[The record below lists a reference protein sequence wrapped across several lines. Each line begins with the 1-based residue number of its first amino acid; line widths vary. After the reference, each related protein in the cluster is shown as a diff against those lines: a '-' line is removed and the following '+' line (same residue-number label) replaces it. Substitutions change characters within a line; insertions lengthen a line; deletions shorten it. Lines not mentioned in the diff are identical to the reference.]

1 MICNCQHHLVTE
13 TCLVL
18 HIQGAATLIYQFS
31 CSRVHYPL
39 SQYVRHCTCAVTSGM
54 KTPPIQLIQCVFAV
68 APVSHR
74 SCMSARLWSVKLHVR
89 QFLNEHRYALVSQI
103 DTQSTPVSLCPV
115 AAAAPAVELLSSKH
129 DDARTV
135 CTTWTCWQTHD
146 WSAATWP
153 SVGQFAS
160 SWSSVLG
167 TVCSSR

>member
-1 MICNCQHHLVTE
+1 MYFKVHLPRINLYVKKDQPITHEFDFCFTSVWIPHYHKEHAFDVCMICNCQHHLVTE

-74 SCMSARLWSVKLHVR
+74 SCMSARL
-89 QFLNEHRYALVSQI
+89 
-103 DTQSTPVSLCPV
+103 
-115 AAAAPAVELLSSKH
+115 
-129 DDARTV
+129 
-135 CTTWTCWQTHD
+135 
-146 WSAATWP
+146 
-153 SVGQFAS
+153 
-160 SWSSVLG
+160 
-167 TVCSSR
+167 